1 MRPCADC
8 GKRSRARGSRFHEL
22 GNLHLD
28 RSEKAVNKSTV
39 TDRGAPRTGNPGIPH
54 SLRNVGY
61 AKLCQPLLQH
71 QKCRLRAALPTS
83 REQRAR
89 YGAPL
94 DSWHKE
100 IFGLL
105 LRGRRS
111 HWSVILDFWHKEIF
125 GLLAGLALLV
135 SFCWTPACLAQPP
148 RVVVI
153 HLDDTIQ
160 PISADYLARGLD
172 LAAAQHASAVLI
184 EINTPGGL
192 LDSMRQ
198 MVSKMIASP
207 VPVIVYVAPSGSR
220 AGSAGFFL
228 LQAADVAAMAPGS
241 NAGAAHPVV
250 EGGKLDDIMKQKLEN
265 DTAAFLRSYV
275 ARRGRNVAAAEDA
288 VRASKSY
295 SDKEA
300 LQLNLID
307 VIAPD
312 DATLLNTVDGR
323 TITRFDGSKVV
334 LHTRDAQL
342 VAVNPTLREE
352 ILDRLT
358 DPNLAVLVL
367 VVGGLLIY
375 VEFNTPGTIVP
386 GTLGTILVLLALFA
400 LNLLP
405 VRYTSVML
413 LAAAFVLLILEAKFA
428 SHGVLAAAGIVALVI
443 GALTLVDGPIPELRV
458 HLATALSTGL
468 AFGLITVFLLRLAL
482 RARRSKVRM
491 GGDAMIGQIAV
502 VTLPL
507 APSGQVMVNGELW
520 QAESATPA
528 GRGEQVRV
536 RGLRDLTLLVERVP

>member
-1 MRPCADC
+1 M
-8 GKRSRARGSRFHEL
+8 KR
-22 GNLHLD
+22 
-28 RSEKAVNKSTV
+28 
-39 TDRGAPRTGNPGIPH
+39 
-54 SLRNVGY
+54 
-61 AKLCQPLLQH
+61 
-71 QKCRLRAALPTS
+71 
-83 REQRAR
+83 
-89 YGAPL
+89 
-94 DSWHKE
+94 
-100 IFGLL
+100 LL
-105 LRGRRS
+105 LACS
-111 HWSVILDFWHKEIF
+111 ALILSCC
-125 GLLAGLALLV
+125 GTLACV
-135 SFCWTPACLAQPP
+135 AQQAPE
-148 RVVVI
+148 VVVI

-160 PISADYLARGLD
+160 PISADYMERGLD

-198 MVSKMIASP
+198 MVSRILASP

-228 LQAADVAAMAPGS
+228 LEAADVAAMAPGS

-250 EGGKLDDIMKQKLEN
+250 EGGAKLDDIMKQKVEN

-275 ARRGRNVAAAEDA
+275 ARRGRNVSAAEDA

-295 SDKEA
+295 SDQEA
-300 LQLNLID
+300 LQLKLID
-307 VIAPD
+307 LVSPD
-312 DATLLNTVDGR
+312 EATLLNTVDGR
-323 TITRFDGSKVV
+323 TITRFDGSKLT
-334 LHTRDAQL
+334 LHTRNARL
-342 VAVNPTLREE
+342 VAVEPTLREK

-367 VVGGLLIY
+367 VIGGLLIY
-375 VEFNTPGTIVP
+375 VEFNTPGTIIP
-386 GTLGTILVLLALFA
+386 GTLGTILVLLAIFA

-428 SHGVLAAAGIVALVI
+428 THGILAAAGILSLVI
-443 GALTLVDGPIPELRV
+443 GALTLVDAPIPELRV

-468 AFGLITVFLLRLAL
+468 AFGLITVFLLRLAIK
-482 RARRSKVRM
+482 ARRSKSHM

-502 VTLPL
+502 VTQSL

-528 GRGEQVRV
+528 APGEHVRV

>member
-1 MRPCADC
+1 MNR
-8 GKRSRARGSRFHEL
+8 
-22 GNLHLD
+22 
-28 RSEKAVNKSTV
+28 
-39 TDRGAPRTGNPGIPH
+39 
-54 SLRNVGY
+54 
-61 AKLCQPLLQH
+61 
-71 QKCRLRAALPTS
+71 
-83 REQRAR
+83 
-89 YGAPL
+89 
-94 DSWHKE
+94 
-100 IFGLL
+100 LL
-105 LRGRRS
+105 LAC
-111 HWSVILDFWHKEIF
+111 WALILSCC
-125 GLLAGLALLV
+125 GTLA
-135 SFCWTPACLAQPP
+135 CQAQQTQQSPE
-148 RVVVI
+148 VVVI

-160 PISADYLARGLD
+160 PISADYMARGLD
-172 LAAAQHASAVLI
+172 LATAQHASAVLI
-184 EINTPGGL
+184 EIDTPGGL

-198 MVSKMIASP
+198 MVSRILASP

-250 EGGKLDDIMKQKLEN
+250 EGAKLDDIMKQKLEN

-295 SDKEA
+295 SDQEA
-300 LQLNLID
+300 LQLKLID
-307 VIAPD
+307 LVAPD

-323 TITRFDGSKVV
+323 TITRFDGSKAV
-334 LHTRDAQL
+334 LHTRDARL
-342 VAVNPTLREE
+342 VAVEPTLREK

-367 VVGGLLIY
+367 VIGALLIY
-375 VEFNTPGTIVP
+375 VEFNTPGTIIP
-386 GTLGTILVLLALFA
+386 GTLGTILVLLAIFA

-428 SHGVLAAAGIVALVI
+428 THGVLAAAGILSLVI
-443 GALTLVDGPIPELRV
+443 GALTLVDAPIPELRV

-482 RARRSKVRM
+482 KARRSKSRM
-491 GGDAMIGQIAV
+491 GGDAMIGLIAV
-502 VTLPL
+502 VTQPL

-528 GRGEQVRV
+528 APGEHVRV

>member
-1 MRPCADC
+1 MNRILVA
-8 GKRSRARGSRFHEL
+8 GFA
-22 GNLHLD
+22 
-28 RSEKAVNKSTV
+28 
-39 TDRGAPRTGNPGIPH
+39 
-54 SLRNVGY
+54 
-61 AKLCQPLLQH
+61 
-71 QKCRLRAALPTS
+71 
-83 REQRAR
+83 
-89 YGAPL
+89 
-94 DSWHKE
+94 
-100 IFGLL
+100 LL
-105 LRGRRS
+105 LGCC
-111 HWSVILDFWHKEIF
+111 
-125 GLLAGLALLV
+125 GTLA
-135 SFCWTPACLAQPP
+135 CQAQQTQQNPE
-148 RVVVI
+148 VVVI

-160 PISADYLARGLD
+160 PISADYMARGLD
-172 LAAAQHASAVLI
+172 VAAAQHASAVLI

-198 MVSKMIASP
+198 MVSKVLASP

-228 LQAADVAAMAPGS
+228 LEAADLAAMAPGS

-250 EGGKLDDIMKQKLEN
+250 EGGAKLDDIMKQKLEN

-295 SDKEA
+295 SDQEA
-300 LQLNLID
+300 LQLKLID
-307 VIAPD
+307 LVAPD
-312 DATLLNTVDGR
+312 DITLLNTIDGR

-334 LHTRDAQL
+334 LHTRDPRL
-342 VAVNPTLREE
+342 VAVEPTLREK

-367 VVGGLLIY
+367 VIGALLIY
-375 VEFNTPGTIVP
+375 VEFNTPGTIIP
-386 GTLGTILVLLALFA
+386 GTLGTILVLLAIFS

-413 LAAAFVLLILEAKFA
+413 LVAAFVLLILEAKFA
-428 SHGVLAAAGIVALVI
+428 THGVLAAAGILSLVI
-443 GALTLVDGPIPELRV
+443 GALTLVDAPIPELRV

-468 AFGLITVFLLRLAL
+468 AFGLITVFLLRLAIK
-482 RARRSKVRM
+482 ARRGKARM

-502 VTLPL
+502 VTQPL

-520 QAESATPA
+520 QAESAVPA
-528 GRGEQVRV
+528 ALGEHVRV

>member
-1 MRPCADC
+1 MNRV
-8 GKRSRARGSRFHEL
+8 L
-22 GNLHLD
+22 
-28 RSEKAVNKSTV
+28 AVF
-39 TDRGAPRTGNPGIPH
+39 A
-54 SLRNVGY
+54 
-61 AKLCQPLLQH
+61 
-71 QKCRLRAALPTS
+71 
-83 REQRAR
+83 
-89 YGAPL
+89 
-94 DSWHKE
+94 
-100 IFGLL
+100 LL
-105 LRGRRS
+105 LAS
-111 HWSVILDFWHKEIF
+111 TAWAE
-125 GLLAGLALLV
+125 
-135 SFCWTPACLAQPP
+135 QP
-148 RVVVI
+148 RVIVM

-160 PISADYLARGLD
+160 PVSADYLSRGLD

-184 EINTPGGL
+184 ELDTPGGL

-198 MVSKMIASP
+198 IVGKVLASP

-228 LQAADVAAMAPGS
+228 LEAADVAAMAPGS

-250 EGGKLDDIMKQKLEN
+250 MGANLDDTMKQKLEN

-300 LQLNLID
+300 QQLNLID

-312 DATLLNTVDGR
+312 ETALLTMLDGR

-342 VAVNPTLREE
+342 VAVDPTLRES

-367 VVGGLLIY
+367 MVGGLLIY

-386 GTLGTILVLLALFA
+386 GTLGTVMVLIALFA

-413 LAAAFVLLILEAKFA
+413 LSAAFVLLILEAHFA
-428 SHGVLAAAGIVALVI
+428 THGILAAAGILALVV

-458 HLATALSTGL
+458 HLATALSAGL

-482 RARRSKVRM
+482 RARRSKSRTGV
-491 GGDAMIGQIAV
+491 DAMIGQIAV
-502 VTLPL
+502 VIQPL
-507 APSGQVMVNGELW
+507 APSGQVMVNGEIW

-528 GRGEQVRV
+528 APGERVRV
-536 RGLRDLTLLVERVP
+536 RELRELTLLVERVP

>member
-1 MRPCADC
+1 MNR
-8 GKRSRARGSRFHEL
+8 
-22 GNLHLD
+22 
-28 RSEKAVNKSTV
+28 
-39 TDRGAPRTGNPGIPH
+39 
-54 SLRNVGY
+54 
-61 AKLCQPLLQH
+61 LL
-71 QKCRLRAALPTS
+71 
-83 REQRAR
+83 
-89 YGAPL
+89 
-94 DSWHKE
+94 
-100 IFGLL
+100 
-105 LRGRRS
+105 
-111 HWSVILDFWHKEIF
+111 SVLMLACCWT
-125 GLLAGLALLV
+125 LAGQ
-135 SFCWTPACLAQPP
+135 AQQP
-148 RVVVI
+148 RVIVI

-160 PISADYLARGLD
+160 PISADYMARGLNA
-172 LAAAQHASAVLI
+172 AAAQHANAVLI

-198 MVSKMIASP
+198 MVSKVIASP

-228 LQAADVAAMAPGS
+228 LEAADVAAMAPGS

-250 EGGKLDDIMKQKLEN
+250 MGAKLDDTMKQKLEN

-275 ARRGRNVAAAEDA
+275 ARRGRNVQAAEDA
-288 VRASKSY
+288 VRSSKSY
-295 SDKEA
+295 SDQEA
-300 LQLNLID
+300 LQLKLID
-307 VIAPD
+307 LVAPD
-312 DATLLNTVDGR
+312 DASLLNDIDGR

-334 LHTRDAQL
+334 LHTRGAEL
-342 VAVNPTLREE
+342 VAVDPTLREE

-367 VVGGLLIY
+367 MVGGLLIY
-375 VEFNTPGTIVP
+375 VEFNTPGTIIP
-386 GTLGTILVLLALFA
+386 GTLGTILVLLALFG

-413 LAAAFVLLILEAKFA
+413 LIAAFALLILEAHFA
-428 SHGVLAAAGIVALVI
+428 SHGVLAAAGILCLVI

-458 HLATALSTGL
+458 HPATALSAGL

-502 VTLPL
+502 VTQPL
-507 APSGQVMVNGELW
+507 APTGQVMVNGELW

-528 GRGEQVRV
+528 ALGEQVRV